1 MKIIRQHFLTR
12 FLCGLVAAIVLNL
25 SVDAPDLHDNS
36 VPEDLTYNDIE
47 SVIEWVVE
55 DVCHIE
61 NAFPEHEDD
70 DQNSPFKLDKKIEF
84 FYESQFAATIPFPI
98 EPLFKSLCNF
108 GDPHFHAQ
116 TAHDEL
122 IQPPEA

>member
-1 MKIIRQHFLTR
+1 MKIIRQHFLAR
-12 FLCGLVAAIVLNL
+12 FLCGLVAAIILNL

-47 SVIEWVVE
+47 SVVEWVAEEVCDIE
-55 DVCHIE
+55 D
-61 NAFPEHEDD
+61 ALPEHDD
-70 DQNSPFKLDKKIEF
+70 TDQNNPLKLNKKFEF
-84 FYESQFAATIPFPI
+84 FYEIQLAVATPSLAKPFL
-98 EPLFKSLCNF
+98 ESLRNF
-108 GDPHFHAQ
+108 SDPNFHPQ